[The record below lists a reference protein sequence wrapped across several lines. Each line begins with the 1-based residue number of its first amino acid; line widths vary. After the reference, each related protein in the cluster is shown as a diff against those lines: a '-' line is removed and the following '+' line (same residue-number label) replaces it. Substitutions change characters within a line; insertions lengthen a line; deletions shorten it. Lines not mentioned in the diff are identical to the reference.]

1 MVGLLRDGGHRR
13 PQARHRDAAPS
24 CLRMTK
30 LPGTLSKSS
39 VSMAGTSH
47 GVTTTCA
54 RLWRRRPQG
63 ALGLP
68 NPATASPVRETGTTR
83 KRSVEGLR
91 IPESMRACRGPAAL
105 TVRVN
110 KNEYAQRD
118 VAHSGAG
125 GSG

>member
-30 LPGTLSKSS
+30 LPGTLAKSS
-39 VSMAGTSH
+39 VSMAGTGH

-63 ALGLP
+63 AVVAAALGLP
-68 NPATASPVRETGTTR
+68 NPVTASPVRETGTTR

-91 IPESMRACRGPAAL
+91 IPESMRAHRGPAAL

-110 KNEYAQRD
+110 ECA
-118 VAHSGAG
+118 
-125 GSG
+125 